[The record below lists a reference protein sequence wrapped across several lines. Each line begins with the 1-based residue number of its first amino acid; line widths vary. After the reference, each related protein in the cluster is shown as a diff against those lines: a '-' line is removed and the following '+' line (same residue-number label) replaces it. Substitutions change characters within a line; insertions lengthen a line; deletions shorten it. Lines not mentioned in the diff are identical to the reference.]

1 MRRFLFITAVAS
13 AVFSALG
20 FFVGTSFSALV
31 ISPLII
37 LTLLILAVFK
47 RHFRIFAAAA
57 MIALAFFSYSS
68 LVYSYEVVPVRRLGG
83 VQASVTG
90 YICDEPEFDGTKAVY
105 PVKTDSV
112 SVKGAPQKIKLKLIS
127 KTADDFKV
135 GDGVNAAVSFYE
147 LDSAYR
153 KSNYSEGVFIGAYA
167 VSVAKDTES
176 SHRGPYN
183 FAVALRQKMRFKIG
197 KLYNGDRRGF
207 LIALLLGDRNY
218 MSDRALGNFKTCGIT
233 HLIAIS
239 GLHLGIII
247 GALDVVLKRLLKSRF
262 LRFSLVAFAVF
273 TLMAVTGFSPS
284 VIRAG
289 VMYLFVLS
297 GEVFFRSGDRL
308 NVLGAAAIIMLA
320 FNPFLWASAAFVLS
334 FLSVIGI
341 IVFSDIIERFI
352 LSGIDKIGV
361 RIRNKNLRNGLL
373 AMLDS
378 VSVSLAASAAT
389 MPALFIM
396 FGGFSALGVIATLLT
411 ISFASP
417 ILILLIISLILD
429 FSVFAPIEYVLRK
442 IVSLLSGYVLW
453 VTEKLAKLSLFQIS
467 ASETVAGV
475 FVFSALSIL
484 GSAAIAVNF
493 GVSQKGLRHCA
504 SIAAVSLL
512 SVILLSPVL
521 IPASYKITMPSTPD
535 GFSAIVSYK
544 NTAVVIGCGDDK
556 SDFGSINREIS
567 RLGVDSVDA
576 VVLLD
581 GCGDC
586 RENAQKI
593 ANKYGCTEIYGD
605 DEGKSETV
613 SDEIFKM
620 DFGFSKNA
628 EIFSIC
634 NNFGF
639 AVQMNIK
646 ALKVIFCSGK
656 YHLPQNRRFDLALVT
671 PAVSGYWETHSAMT
685 VISAAGNDE
694 GTAVPLFADP
704 VSSKL
709 YFVQGPAQVTIN
721 KRNKIRV
728 YTR

>member
-1 MRRFLFITAVAS
+1 MRRFLFIAAVAS
-13 AVFSALG
+13 VVFSALG
-20 FFVGTSFSALV
+20 FFIGTSFSALV

-37 LTLLILAVFK
+37 LILLILAVFK
-47 RHFRIFAAAA
+47 RHFRVFAAAA

-68 LVYSYEVVPVRRLGG
+68 LIYCFEVAPVRRLGG

-90 YICDEPEFDGTKAVY
+90 YISDEPEFDGSKAVY
-105 PVKTDSV
+105 TVKTESV
-112 SVKGAPQKIKLKLIS
+112 SVKDAPQKIKLKLIS

-135 GDGVNAAVSFYE
+135 GDGVNAVVNFYE

-167 VSVAKDTES
+167 GSVAKEPKS
-176 SHRGPYN
+176 SHKSFYN
-183 FAVALRQKMRFKIG
+183 AAVDLRQKTRFKIG

-218 MSDRALGNFKTCGIT
+218 MSDRALENFKTCGIT

-247 GALDVVLKRLLKSRF
+247 GTLDSVLKRLLKSRL
-262 LRFSLVAFAVF
+262 LRLMLVTFAVF

-297 GEVFFRSGDRL
+297 GEAFSRSADRL
-308 NVLGAAAIIMLA
+308 NVLGAAAIIMLG

-341 IVFSDIIERFI
+341 IVFSDIIEKFI
-352 LSGIDKIGV
+352 LSGIGKIG
-361 RIRNKNLRNGLL
+361 IRVKNKNLRKGLL

-389 MPALFIM
+389 MPALFVM

-417 ILILLIISLILD
+417 ILILLIISLVLD
-429 FSVFAPIEYVLRK
+429 FAVFAPIEYLIRK
-442 IVSLLSGYVLW
+442 IVYLLSGYVLW

-467 ASETVAGV
+467 AGEAVAGV

-484 GSAAIAVNF
+484 GLTAIAVNF

-512 SVILLSPVL
+512 SAILLSPVL

-544 NTAVVIGCGDDK
+544 NAAVVIGCGDDK
-556 SDFGSINREIS
+556 SDFGSISREIT
-567 RLGVDSVDA
+567 RLGVESVNA

-593 ANKYGCTEIYGD
+593 ANKYSCNEIYGD
-605 DEGKSETV
+605 DGTESGAV
-613 SDEIFKM
+613 SDEIQKM

-628 EIFSIC
+628 EIFSVC
-634 NNFGF
+634 NNIGF

-646 ALKVIFCSGK
+646 ALKVIFCSGR
-656 YHLPQNRRFDLALVT
+656 YYLPQNRRFDLALVT
-671 PAVSGYWETHSAMT
+671 PAISEYWKSHSATT
-685 VISAAGNDE
+685 VISAAGNNK
-694 GTAVPLFADP
+694 GTAYPLFADP

-709 YFVQGPAQVTIN
+709 YFVRNPAQVSIN